1 MKIVISMLTI
11 ALLASAHAANSDEVP
26 ANLRVPEGNKKLFT
40 AHADGTQ
47 NYVCL
52 PAKSGGFAWTLY
64 GPDATLHAEKGGAT
78 IGMHFLSPDA
88 PGAAHPSWQGL
99 DGSRAQ
105 AVPAANSSDKPF
117 VADGAVPWLL
127 LKVSGT
133 TPAHEPPGHYPFAS
147 ATYVQRI
154 NTSGGIASPAGCTA
168 AGDVG
173 AKALVPYQADYV
185 FFGP

>member
-1 MKIVISMLTI
+1 MKILLSIM
-11 ALLASAHAANSDEVP
+11 ALAASAQASDPKTDEIP
-26 ANLRVPEGNKKLFT
+26 ANLRVPDGNRVLFT
-40 AHADGTQ
+40 THADGTQ

-52 PAKSGGFAWTLY
+52 PSKTGGFAWTLY
-64 GPDATLHAEKGGAT
+64 GPDASLHVEKSGET
-78 IGMHFLSPDA
+78 IGMHFLSADA
-88 PGAAHPSWQGL
+88 SGAAHPSWQGL

-105 AVPAANSSDKPF
+105 GSVAANSSEKPF

-133 TPAHEPPGHYPFAS
+133 TPAHGKAAKYDFAK

-154 NTSGGIASPAGCTA
+154 RTGGGVAPAAGCAA

-173 AKALVPYQADYV
+173 GKSLVPYQADYV
-185 FFGP
+185 FYGP

>member
-1 MKIVISMLTI
+1 MKIVMSML
-11 ALLASAHAANSDEVP
+11 ALALTASVHAADPKADEVP
-26 ANLRVPEGNKKLFT
+26 ANLHVPDGNKKLFT

-52 PAKSGGFAWTLY
+52 PAKSGFAWTLY
-64 GPDATLHAEKGGAT
+64 GPDATLRADKGET

-105 AVPAANSSDKPF
+105 GVAMANSSDKPF

-133 TPAHEPPGHYPFAS
+133 TAAHGAAGKYPFAR

-154 NTSGGIASPAGCTA
+154 HTSGGIAPAGGCAA

-173 AKALVPYQADYV
+173 SKALVSYQADYV
-185 FFGP
+185 FYGP